1 MAEIAS
7 VEMKGVTKRFSRL
20 LANDNI
26 DFTAY
31 KGEIHALLGENGA
44 GKSTLMNILM
54 GVLVSDSGE
63 IRIHGKPVSIKT
75 PKDALGLGIGMIYQH
90 FKLVKPFTVAEN
102 IILGDKES
110 WVLRNRQLKT
120 KIKEISEKY
129 SIHVPLDS
137 AIWQLSIGEQ
147 QRVEI
152 LKVLYRNANILILDE
167 PTAVL
172 TSQEVDDL
180 FATLEQMKAS
190 GCTVIFITHK
200 MNEVMQYADRITVLR
215 DGKLVKSMKKEETSE
230 AELAQLMV
238 GREIST
244 DRLNT
249 VNTTQ
254 EEAVLSVKQLTV
266 LNDKKIK
273 AVKDLSFELYGGEI
287 LGIAGVSGNGQKELM
302 EALSGLRTAES
313 GSVFIKETDVT
324 RASVKARIRSGMA
337 FIPEDR
343 YGFALIRELSVED
356 NASIKSYD
364 KPEFCKNG
372 MIDYKALTRQTEE
385 FITDFDIK
393 TSGPKAMVRSMS
405 GGNAQKLILARETAE
420 NPIIIMAS
428 YPVRG
433 LDIKATE
440 SIHKILVNEK
450 NRGVGVLLVSED
462 LDEIFQLCDRVAVM
476 YEGQFMGVLPI
487 DKVEIN
493 EIGLAMSGSKRMGG
507 ELSE

>member
-1 MAEIAS
+1 M
-7 VEMKGVTKRFSRL
+7 EMKGVTKRFSRL

-266 LNDKKIK
+266 LNYWKSMATSLRCLIQ
-273 AVKDLSFELYGGEI
+273 SFW
-287 LGIAGVSGNGQKELM
+287 K
-302 EALSGLRTAES
+302 
-313 GSVFIKETDVT
+313 
-324 RASVKARIRSGMA
+324 MA
-337 FIPEDR
+337 
-343 YGFALIRELSVED
+343 YS
-356 NASIKSYD
+356 N
-364 KPEFCKNG
+364 
-372 MIDYKALTRQTEE
+372 
-385 FITDFDIK
+385 
-393 TSGPKAMVRSMS
+393 
-405 GGNAQKLILARETAE
+405 
-420 NPIIIMAS
+420 
-428 YPVRG
+428 
-433 LDIKATE
+433 
-440 SIHKILVNEK
+440 
-450 NRGVGVLLVSED
+450 
-462 LDEIFQLCDRVAVM
+462 
-476 YEGQFMGVLPI
+476 
-487 DKVEIN
+487 
-493 EIGLAMSGSKRMGG
+493 
-507 ELSE
+507 